1 MGICTRDG
9 ARNCKCDG
17 CKDARKIIILR
28 SDLARVTAERD
39 ALRAEVEAM
48 RGVVEAAEPLSHW
61 RGVTYDD
68 DEEIGALLNALDAL
82 RARKV
87 GG

>member
-1 MGICTRDG
+1 M
-9 ARNCKCDG
+9 
-17 CKDARKIIILR
+17 KDYSPNVL

-48 RGVVEAAEPLSHW
+48 RGVVEAAFQVNDAAPDYENWGKLQ
-61 RGVTYDD
+61 D
-68 DEEIGALLNALDAL
+68 ALDAL

-87 GG
+87 GV